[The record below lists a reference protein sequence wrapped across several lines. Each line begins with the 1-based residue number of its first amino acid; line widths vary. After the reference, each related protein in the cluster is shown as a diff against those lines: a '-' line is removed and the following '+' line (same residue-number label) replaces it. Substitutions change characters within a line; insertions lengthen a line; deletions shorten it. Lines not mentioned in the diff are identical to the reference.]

1 MSTSTSGATRHLRGY
16 GHGHHH
22 THPVPHPA
30 IEGRHGERLLAGWLA
45 TGRPADLGDHLAGY
59 GRAPHLAGSG
69 DGHRLI
75 DAVARAGL
83 TGRGGAGFATAVK
96 LRAVAG
102 HRRGERVVVA
112 NGMESEPASAKDKAL
127 LQLAPH
133 LVLDGL
139 VLAAEAVGAAE
150 AHLCVAR
157 DFDRLDHALRSVI
170 EERCR
175 HGLDSIDIR
184 VHTPPHHYVS
194 SEASALVNWLGGGE
208 AKPTTTPPRTSERG
222 VRGLPTLVDNVETL
236 AHLALIAR
244 FGPDWFR
251 ARGTAQAPGT
261 SLVTIA
267 GAAADRGV
275 YEVSY
280 GTPLPEMLALGGV
293 PRDAQAVLI
302 GGYFGTWVPLAEAVR
317 LRYSPEGLAAVG
329 ASLGAGVLA
338 ALPAGA
344 CGLAET
350 ARVLDFLAAHSARQC
365 GPCRFGL
372 PATAEDFSRLAFGG
386 LDKAGRLRL
395 ERNVGL
401 LRGRGACK
409 HPDGAS
415 QLAASALHAFG
426 AEVRR
431 HLATGPCPAAL
442 HGAPLLPAYAEPIP
456 DGAWR

>member
-1 MSTSTSGATRHLRGY
+1 MRGY
-16 GHGHHH
+16 GHHRS
-22 THPVPHPA
+22 HPAPHPA
-30 IEGRHGERLLAGWLA
+30 IEGRYGERLLAGWFA
-45 TGRPADLGDHLAGY
+45 TGRPADLRNHLARY
-59 GRAPHLAGSG
+59 GRAPVLTGSG

-75 DAVARAGL
+75 DTVARAGL

-102 HRRGERVVVA
+102 HRRSERVVVA
-112 NGMESEPASAKDKAL
+112 NGMESEPASAKDKTL

-157 DFDRLDHALRSVI
+157 TGDGLDHTLRTLI
-170 EERCR
+170 EERR
-175 HGLDSIDIR
+175 HHGLDSIDIR
-184 VHTPPHHYVS
+184 VHTPPHRYVS
-194 SEASALVNWLGGGE
+194 SEASALVNWLSGGE

-251 ARGTAQAPGT
+251 ARGTAQTPGT
-261 SLVTIA
+261 GLVTLGS
-267 GAAADRGV
+267 GAIHPGV
-275 YEVSY
+275 YEIEF
-280 GTPLPEMLALGGV
+280 GTPVAEVLALGAV
-293 PRDAQAVLI
+293 PGDAQAVLV
-302 GGYFGTWVPLAEAVR
+302 GGYFGSWVPFAEVSG
-317 LRYSPEGLAAVG
+317 LRYSPEGLAALG
-329 ASLGAGVLA
+329 ASPGAGVLA

-350 ARVLDFLAAHSARQC
+350 ARVLGYLAAHSARQC

-386 LDKAGRLRL
+386 LDRAGRLRL
-395 ERNVGL
+395 ERNVAL

-415 QLAASALHAFG
+415 RLAASALHAFG

-442 HGAPLLPAYAEPIP
+442 HGAALLPTHAEPIA
-456 DGAWR
+456 DGDWR

>member
-1 MSTSTSGATRHLRGY
+1 MSTTTSGTRHPRGY
-16 GHGHHH
+16 GHRGR
-22 THPVPHPA
+22 TAPQPA
-30 IEGRHGERLLAGWLA
+30 IEGRYGERLLAGWLA
-45 TGRPADLGDHLAGY
+45 TGRPADLDDHLARY
-59 GRAPHLAGSG
+59 GRAPALAGSAG
-69 DGHRLI
+69 RHRLI
-75 DAVARAGL
+75 GAVDRAGL
-83 TGRGGAGFATAVK
+83 TGRGGAGFPTAVK

-102 HRRGERVVVA
+102 HRRTERVVVA

-150 AHLCVAR
+150 AHLCLAR
-157 DFDRLDHALRSVI
+157 TGERIDQTLRTLIDRRRS
-170 EERCR
+170 

-194 SEASALVNWLGGGE
+194 SEASALANWLSGGE
-208 AKPTTTPPRTSERG
+208 AKPTTTPPRTADRG

-261 SLVTIA
+261 GLVTLC
-267 GAAADRGV
+267 GAAAHPGV
-275 YEVSY
+275 YEVCY
-280 GTPLPEMLALGGV
+280 GSPLPDVLARGGV
-293 PRDAQAVLI
+293 PRDAQAVLV
-302 GGYFGTWVPLAEAVR
+302 GGYFGSWIPLAAAAG
-317 LRYSPEGLAAVG
+317 LDYSPEGLARAG
-329 ASLGAGVLA
+329 ASPGAGVIA

-350 ARVLDFLAAHSARQC
+350 ARVLEFLAAHSARQC

-372 PATAEDFSRLAFGG
+372 PATAEDFTRLAFGG
-386 LDKAGRLRL
+386 LDAAGRDRL
-395 ERNVGL
+395 EGNVAL

-415 QLAASALHAFG
+415 RLAASALHTFG
-426 AEVRR
+426 DEVHR
-431 HLATGPCPAAL
+431 HLAAGPCRAAL
-442 HGAPLLPAYAEPIP
+442 HGGRMLPTHTEPIA